1 MSSNNTSQLV
11 PLEQYLLDVLSRY
24 VSTKDFIFNSKS
36 TKNYDGSLT
45 LVDYKPMATFS
56 FDNSPGYMPF
66 ILGLGIVFNELSIEN
81 PEDIEVKYGEKDK
94 EKTIH
99 LNLNLGNVDKLIHA
113 YGFSYYKNT
122 LKLSVIQGTTTKD
135 FDFDVIVL
143 SSRFPLS
150 DKNIEEDKKSA
161 EAKIKTLI
169 QMLESANP
177 TIRDNFY
184 ITYTIHTSRYTSKYL
199 YPYIFLIPKGIVND
213 ISDFLLSQYQQIYG
227 NVAVPPIE
235 FTPNENVQSPE
246 LQKFLEKLPL
256 NLYPELVIG
265 TYGSAPA
272 ILLPEG
278 DYSQYLTGNERVIN
292 LGKNVVIVFGN
303 PQQVPASQAQEQQ
316 NIGTPQQNN
325 PQQVPAPQATPQQQT
340 PAPEQQNVEQNQ
352 VEENRNTKQK
362 KLELEKILNIDLA
375 PYIPDWLRLYL
386 NKYGKK
392 QGESLSGKERKEFA
406 EKVWNELQKKWN
418 KILELLDT
426 DNASILPTTVLAL
439 VTKFPSEYKA
449 SSKKVTYQSG
459 NVIEE
464 TTRSVL
470 SNVFAELRQNYLIPL
485 LDSFAPDQVLD
496 LRVIRPLTADE
507 FDKYKDE
514 LSNIVKLYRDAYL
527 IFSFTNLFKDKSYDV
542 IENVQNLK
550 QADPQ
555 KLKYLQDLVDAFTE
569 LQTKGLS
576 LPLIVDKNNTL
587 LVGSVNDLLPNRK
600 YNILRLN
607 DFDLSQTSEE
617 KLKEYKSLLNFA
629 KNAFDDQ
636 YGVLIVK
643 TTISPSTLDMQV
655 FKTIVKLLGI
665 CSEEDEICL
674 YKARQE
680 LSAFPE
686 SLKDKFIENVAKET
700 GRNPKYRIELINLFA
715 TLFALVNYYE
725 FLDELKKEEL
735 MNYGIMK
742 LRQSEEEKAN
752 KILEMVKQGL
762 KIS

>member
-1 MSSNNTSQLV
+1 MSNNNASQLV
-11 PLEQYLLDVLSRY
+11 PLDQYLLDVLSKY
-24 VSTKDFIFNSKS
+24 VSTKDFIFNPKS

-45 LVDYKPMATFS
+45 LVDHKPMATFS

-66 ILGLGIVFNELSIEN
+66 ILGLGIVFNELSIKN

-99 LNLNLGNVDKLIHA
+99 LNLGNVDKLIHA
-113 YGFSYYKNT
+113 YGFSYYENT

-150 DKNIEEDKKSA
+150 GKNIEEDKKSA

-227 NVAVPPIE
+227 NVAVPPAE

-272 ILLPEG
+272 VLLPEG
-278 DYSQYLTGNERVIN
+278 NYSQYLTGNERVVN

-303 PQQVPASQAQEQQ
+303 PQQVPAPQAQEQQ

-340 PAPEQQNVEQNQ
+340 STPEQQNVEQNQ
-352 VEENRNTKQK
+352 VEENRNTK
-362 KLELEKILNIDLA
+362 KLELEQILNIDLA
-375 PYIPDWLRLYL
+375 PYIPDWLRPYL
-386 NKYGKK
+386 NKYGIK
-392 QGESLSGKERKEFA
+392 QGESLSRKEREEFA
-406 EKVWNELQKKWN
+406 EKVWNELQKNWN

-439 VTKFPSEYKA
+439 VTTFPSEYKS
-449 SSKKVTYQSG
+449 SSKKVTRKSG
-459 NVIEE
+459 EVIEE

-470 SNVFAELRQNYLIPL
+470 SNVFAELRQKYYTPL
-485 LDSFAPDQVLD
+485 VESFAPTRVLD
-496 LRVIRPLTADE
+496 LRVIRPLSPDE
-507 FDKYKDE
+507 FEKYQKE
-514 LSNIVKLYRDAYL
+514 LSEMVQLYRDAYL
-527 IFSFTNLFKDKSYDV
+527 IFSFVNSFKNKSFDTVYSTKNLM
-542 IENVQNLK
+542 EANLE
-550 QADPQ
+550 
-555 KLKYLQDLVDAFTE
+555 KLKYLQDLVNAFTE
-569 LQTKGLS
+569 LQSRGLS

-587 LVGSVNDLLPNRK
+587 LIGSLNDLPPQNE
-600 YNILRLN
+600 YTVLRLN
-607 DFDLSQTSEE
+607 DFDLNQTSEE
-617 KLKEYKSLLNFA
+617 RLKELKSLLNFA

-643 TTISPSTLDMQV
+643 TTINPSTLDMQV

-665 CSEEDEICL
+665 CSEEDETCL

-686 SLKDKFIENVAKET
+686 SLKDRFIDNVAKET
-700 GRNPKYRIELINLFA
+700 GRNPKYRIQLINLFA

>member
-1 MSSNNTSQLV
+1 MSSNNASQLV
-11 PLEQYLLDVLSRY
+11 PLDQYLLDVLSRY
-24 VSTKDFIFNSKS
+24 VSTKDFIFNPKS

-45 LVDYKPMATFS
+45 IVDHKPMATFS

-66 ILGLGIVFNELSIEN
+66 ILGLGIVFNELSINN

-99 LNLNLGNVDKLIHA
+99 LNLGNVDKLIHA
-113 YGFSYYKNT
+113 YGFSYYENT

-150 DKNIEEDKKSA
+150 GKNIEEDKKSA

-213 ISDFLLSQYQQIYG
+213 ISDFLLSLYQQIYG
-227 NVAVPPIE
+227 NVAVPPAE
-235 FTPNENVQSPE
+235 FTPNENIQSPE
-246 LQKFLEKLPL
+246 LQKFLDKLPL

-272 ILLPEG
+272 VLLPEG
-278 DYSQYLTGNERVIN
+278 DYSKYLTGNERVIN

-303 PQQVPASQAQEQQ
+303 PQQVPAPQAQEQQ

-340 PAPEQQNVEQNQ
+340 STLEQQNVEQNQ

-362 KLELEKILNIDLA
+362 KLELEQILNIDLA

-386 NKYGKK
+386 NKHGIK
-392 QGESLSGKERKEFA
+392 QGEPLSRKEREEFA
-406 EKVWNELQKKWN
+406 EKVWIELQKNWN
-418 KILELLDT
+418 KILELLDA

-439 VTKFPSEYKA
+439 VTTFPSEYKA
-449 SSKKVTYQSG
+449 SSKKVTRKSG
-459 NVIEE
+459 EVIEE

-470 SNVFAELRQNYLIPL
+470 SNVFAELRQKYYTPL
-485 LDSFAPDQVLD
+485 VESFAPTKVLD
-496 LRVIRPLTADE
+496 LRVIRPLSPDE
-507 FDKYKDE
+507 FEKYQKE
-514 LSNIVKLYRDAYL
+514 LSEMVQLYRDAYL
-527 IFSFTNLFKDKSYDV
+527 IFSFVNSFKNKSFDTVYSTKNLR
-542 IENVQNLK
+542 EANLE
-550 QADPQ
+550 
-555 KLKYLQDLVDAFTE
+555 KLKYLQDLVNAFTE
-569 LQTKGLS
+569 LQSRGLS

-587 LVGSVNDLLPNRK
+587 LIGSLNDLPPQNE
-600 YNILRLN
+600 YTVLRLN
-607 DFDLSQTSEE
+607 DFDLSQTNEE
-617 KLKEYKSLLNFA
+617 KLKELKSLLNFA

-643 TTISPSTLDMQV
+643 TTINPSTLDMQV

-665 CSEEDEICL
+665 CSEEDETCL
-674 YKARQE
+674 YRARQE

-686 SLKDKFIENVAKET
+686 SLKDKFIDNVAKET
-700 GRNPKYRIELINLFA
+700 GRNPKYRIELINLSA

-725 FLDELKKEEL
+725 FLDKLKKEEL

>member
-1 MSSNNTSQLV
+1 MSNNNTSQLV
-11 PLEQYLLDVLSRY
+11 PLNQYLLDVFSKFLLS
-24 VSTKDFIFNSKS
+24 KDFAFDHKMS
-36 TKNYDGSLT
+36 KNYDGSFT
-45 LVDYKPMATFS
+45 LVNYKPMATSRFET
-56 FDNSPGYMPF
+56 SPGYMPF
-66 ILGLGIVFNELSIEN
+66 IIQISTSGNKKLWKKYLSASRVE
-81 PEDIEVKYGEKDK
+81 YGERDK
-94 EKTIH
+94 KKTIQ
-99 LNLNLGNVDKLIHA
+99 LEAGKIA
-113 YGFSYYKNT
+113 SIIEGYGFSLYYKNVDVN
-122 LKLSVIQGTTTKD
+122 VIQGATKKE
-135 FDFDVIVL
+135 FSSDVLIFYPET
-143 SSRFPLS
+143 SFGKSTS
-150 DKNIEEDKKSA
+150 EEDKKLA
-161 EAKIKTLI
+161 ETKVKSLI
-169 QMLESANP
+169 QALESTYP
-177 TIRDNFY
+177 TIRENFDA
-184 ITYTIHTSRYTSKYL
+184 IYTIHTSSKQDL
-199 YPYIFLIPKGIVND
+199 YPHIILIPKGLLND
-213 ISDFLLSQYQQIYG
+213 ISDFLLSQYQQNYG
-227 NVAVPPIE
+227 TITLPPTE

-272 ILLPEG
+272 ILLPKG

-700 GRNPKYRIELINLFA
+700 GRNPKYRIQLINLFA